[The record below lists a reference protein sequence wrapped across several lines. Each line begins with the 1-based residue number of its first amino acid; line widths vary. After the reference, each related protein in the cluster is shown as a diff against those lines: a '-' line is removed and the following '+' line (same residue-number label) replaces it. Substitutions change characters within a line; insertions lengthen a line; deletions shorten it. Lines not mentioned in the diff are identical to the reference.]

1 MSETKIELAQR
12 IARGVFRKRVVELS
26 RCVKACFLDGN
37 GIATFE
43 GERVIADLRKFAKL
57 GSHKEHSFL
66 RDLTGAI
73 DPLSMA
79 RIEGRR
85 EAVNRLIDFLELEPS
100 TVRGFVEVD
109 NGTE

>member
-1 MSETKIELAQR
+1 MSLEATKKRVESFL
-12 IARGVFRKRVVELS
+12 RKRAIELS

-37 GIATFE
+37 GIATPE
-43 GERVIADLRKFAKL
+43 SERVIADLRKFASL
-57 GSHKEHSFL
+57 DRHSFL
-66 RDLTGAI
+66 RDLTGKI

-85 EAVNRLIDFLELEPS
+85 EVVQRIINFLELEPS
-100 TVRGFVEVD
+100 EVRRFVEVD

>member
-1 MSETKIELAQR
+1 MSESTLETAQR
-12 IARGVFRKRVVELS
+12 IARSVFRRRAIELS

-43 GERVIADLRKFAKL
+43 GERVVADLRKFAYL
-57 GSHKEHSFL
+57 GSHKQHSFL
-66 RDLTGAI
+66 RDLTGRI
-73 DPLSMA
+73 DPIALA

-109 NGTE
+109 NGSE